1 MKKFQ
6 LKNVTDDEIV
16 GTYDTKV
23 DAIEAMNEVIDETN
37 ETNDETD
44 ETNDETEEEGLSPF
58 DFKLEVVEVDDASAI
73 NTFDEAR
80 KYLNGFPNAD
90 FVISKKVMSGNCLK
104 LEDVAAFVQD
114 INPHHLKALVA
125 LNKLFTIAEAW
136 NKADGFVPDFADKGQ
151 WKYFPWFKYDDETAG
166 FVFAYAS
173 ITASNASA
181 CIGSRLCFIS
191 ESRAKEFGEK
201 YADLY
206 NEVFMLND

>member
-37 ETNDETD
+37 

-166 FVFAYAS
+166 FVFAFTDY
-173 ITASNASA
+173 TASTAYANF
-181 CIGSRLCFIS
+181 GSRLCFIS

>member
-37 ETNDETD
+37 

-136 NKADGFVPDFADKGQ
+136 NKADGFVPDYADKGQ

-173 ITASNASA
+173 STASAA
-181 CIGSRLCFIS
+181 PAYFGSRLCFIS

>member
-23 DAIEAMNEVIDETN
+23 DAIEAMNEMIDETN
-37 ETNDETD
+37 

-73 NTFDEAR
+73 NSFEDAR

-136 NKADGFVPDFADKGQ
+136 NKADGFVPDFADRGQ
-151 WKYFPWFKYDDETAG
+151 WKYFPWFKYDDKTAG
-166 FVFAYAS
+166 FVFAYTANAAS
-173 ITASNASA
+173 IANASF
-181 CIGSRLCFIS
+181 GSRLCFIS

-201 YADLY
+201 YVDLY
-206 NEVFMLND
+206 NDVFLLND

>member
-37 ETNDETD
+37 

-151 WKYFPWFKYDDETAG
+151 WKYVPWFKYDDETAG
-166 FVFAYAS
+166 FVFADTNY
-173 ITASNASA
+173 TASSANAN
-181 CIGSRLCFIS
+181 IGSRLCFIS

>member
-23 DAIEAMNEVIDETN
+23 DAIEAMNEMIDETN
-37 ETNDETD
+37 

-136 NKADGFVPDFADKGQ
+136 NKADGFVPDFADRGQ
-151 WKYFPWFKYDDETAG
+151 WKYFPWFRYDDKTAG
-166 FVFAYAS
+166 FVYANTDG
-173 ITASNASA
+173 TASGASA
-181 CIGSRLCFIS
+181 SFGSLLCFIS

-201 YADLY
+201 YVDLY
-206 NEVFMLND
+206 NDVFLLND

>member
-37 ETNDETD
+37 

-136 NKADGFVPDFADKGQ
+136 NKADGFVPDFADRGQ

-166 FVFAYAS
+166 FVFASAHHSAS
-173 ITASNASA
+173 LANAHF
-181 CIGSRLCFIS
+181 GSLLCFIS

-206 NEVFMLND
+206 NDVFLLND

>member
-37 ETNDETD
+37 

-136 NKADGFVPDFADKGQ
+136 NKADGFVPDFADIGQ
-151 WKYFPWFKYDDETAG
+151 WKYFPWFKYDDKNAG
-166 FVFAYAS
+166 FVAAG
-173 ITASNASA
+173 TANAASNAA
-181 CIGSRLCFIS
+181 ANIGSRLCFIS

-201 YADLY
+201 YVDLY
-206 NEVFMLND
+206 NDVFLLND

>member
-23 DAIEAMNEVIDETN
+23 DAIEAMNEMIDETN
-37 ETNDETD
+37 ETN
-44 ETNDETEEEGLSPF
+44 NETEEEGLSPF

-73 NTFDEAR
+73 NSFEDAR

-136 NKADGFVPDFADKGQ
+136 NKADGFVPDFADRGQ
-151 WKYFPWFKYDDETAG
+151 WKYFPWFKYDDKTAG
-166 FVFAYAS
+166 FVYAYTHDAAS
-173 ITASNASA
+173 YANANF
-181 CIGSRLCFIS
+181 GSRLCFIS

-201 YADLY
+201 YVDLY
-206 NEVFMLND
+206 NDVFLLND

>member
-37 ETNDETD
+37 

-166 FVFAYAS
+166 FVVANSANAASYA
-173 ITASNASA
+173 NAHF
-181 CIGSRLCFIS
+181 GSRLCFIS

>member
-37 ETNDETD
+37 

-166 FVFAYAS
+166 FVFASANSAAS
-173 ITASNASA
+173 TASASF
-181 CIGSRLCFIS
+181 GSRLCFIS

>member
-23 DAIEAMNEVIDETN
+23 DAIEAMNEMIDETN
-37 ETNDETD
+37 ETNDES
-44 ETNDETEEEGLSPF
+44 EEEGLSPF

-136 NKADGFVPDFADKGQ
+136 NKADGFVPDFADRGQ
-151 WKYFPWFKYDDETAG
+151 WKYFPWFKYDDKIAG
-166 FVFAYAS
+166 FVSAYTYNAAS
-173 ITASNASA
+173 YAIAY
-181 CIGSRLCFIS
+181 IGSRLCFIS

-206 NEVFMLND
+206 NDVFLLND

>member
-23 DAIEAMNEVIDETN
+23 DAIESMNEVIDETN
-37 ETNDETD
+37 

-136 NKADGFVPDFADKGQ
+136 NKADGFVPDFADRGQ
-151 WKYFPWFKYDDETAG
+151 WKYFPWFKYDDKTAG
-166 FVFAYAS
+166 FVYATTTS
-173 ITASNASA
+173 YTASGASA
-181 CIGSRLCFIS
+181 SIGSRLCFIS

-201 YADLY
+201 YVDLY
-206 NEVFMLND
+206 NDVFLLND

>member
-23 DAIEAMNEVIDETN
+23 DAIESMNEVIDETN
-37 ETNDETD
+37 

-136 NKADGFVPDFADKGQ
+136 NKADGFVPDFADRGQ
-151 WKYFPWFKYDDETAG
+151 WKYFPWFKYDDKTAG
-166 FVFAYAS
+166 FVYAYTNY
-173 ITASNASA
+173 TASYANAYF
-181 CIGSRLCFIS
+181 GSRLCFIS

-201 YADLY
+201 YVDLY
-206 NEVFMLND
+206 NDVFLLND

>member
-37 ETNDETD
+37 

-136 NKADGFVPDFADKGQ
+136 NKADGFVPDFADRGQ
-151 WKYFPWFKYDDETAG
+151 WKYFPWFKYDDKTAG
-166 FVFAYAS
+166 FVYANASSTAAYA
-173 ITASNASA
+173 AAD
-181 CIGSRLCFIS
+181 IGSRLCFIS

-201 YADLY
+201 YVDLY
-206 NEVFMLND
+206 NDVFLLND